1 MSREWTL
8 DADSEVRYL
17 LPYLEDE
24 RDEVTRTRV
33 RTFVA
38 KLVESPLGRGQE
50 HESGVYSATVP
61 QTTVG
66 LIWTLDLDQRVVVL
80 ANVGPV

>member
-33 RTFVA
+33 RTYVA
-38 KLVESPLGRGQE
+38 KLVESPLGRGHE